1 LSSLLRVEGALE
13 CTIVS
18 RVNRF
23 VVEVE
28 VGGFPERAHI
38 NNTGRL
44 PGLLASGRRGYC
56 LKRDGGK
63 TRYRLFA
70 IEDADGEAALIDTQ
84 LQMRGFEQ
92 ALGRGLIPWLRGCSV
107 ARRAPRVGKSVLDYL
122 LDCGRPVYA
131 ELKSAVLRLEG
142 DLAAYP
148 DPASSRGRRHVEVLT
163 RLAERGAGAALVFV
177 AAMPRV
183 KGFTLN
189 VEADPVLPSLVRQAE
204 LKGVLVKAL
213 SMYYS
218 PATSEVV
225 LSNPDLPVHI

>member
-1 LSSLLRVEGALE
+1 MPSLLRVEGALE

-23 VVEVE
+23 VVLVE
-28 VGGFPERAHI
+28 AGGSSEKAHI

-44 PGLLASGRRGYC
+44 LGLLAPGRRGYC
-56 LKRDGGK
+56 LRRDAGR

-70 IEDADGEAALIDTQ
+70 VEDVGGEAALIDTQ
-84 LQMRGFEQ
+84 LQMRSFEH
-92 ALGRGLIPWLRGCSV
+92 ALGRGLIPWLRGCSI
-107 ARRAPRVGKSVLDYL
+107 ARRAPRVWGSVLDYL

-148 DPASSRGRRHVEVLT
+148 DPASNRGRRHVEVLA
-163 RLAERGAGAALVFV
+163 RLAEEGVGAVLVFV

-189 VEADPVLPSLVRQAE
+189 VEADPILPSLVRQAE

-213 SMYYS
+213 SMHYS
-218 PATSEVV
+218 PASSEVV
-225 LSNPDLPVHI
+225 LGNPDLPVHV